1 MKITT
6 QHLWLCCFVT
16 LLFAYFLHKQQQEQ
30 QQKQEQKDHYVT
42 FGQPEKQQQ
51 RLFVKSFKIK
61 IGVWKHKDNMSM
73 YQFVE
78 LLKRVVPL
86 EIVPYSDKFQ
96 PFSELQR
103 RNVDLIFTNEKD
115 YMIHWLAEKNNKE
128 KEKEMNKG
136 PEMQLIAYGYFLY
149 LCMVANYKT
158 IVRPTDIN
166 NSVVALEEENHEYE
180 KGMVRQ
186 YRAHQTFRNKDNLA
200 KDLEQVGTGK
210 TDLMFMLGS
219 HPNKLILDASN
230 KHEIYLMS
238 LRDAQILPDNYE
250 QYLFLQKKKMDL
262 SYYPQMFQRYNA
274 RNRMDSLE
282 VGTSPLI
289 DAYAVKTLFLG
300 LDTLN
305 TPYIYEFTKTYF
317 QHIFEAVAD
326 NIYFNNFNDLDMSA
340 SRLTGP
346 NGILHVHK
354 GARQFFTEI
363 GNYTLNPAEN
373 CALLQNACRPQQL
386 AAYGDYATP
395 LFL

>member
-1 MKITT
+1 MKT
-6 QHLWLCCFVT
+6 QNLWLLSFVT
-16 LLFAYFLHKQQQEQ
+16 LLIIYFFFLHKEQ
-30 QQKQEQKDHYVT
+30 QQQQQQQQKDHYVT
-42 FGQPEKQQQ
+42 FDN
-51 RLFVKSFKIK
+51 RLVQSFKIK

-73 YQFVE
+73 YQFVHV
-78 LLKRVVPL
+78 LRRVVPL
-86 EIVPYSDKFQ
+86 EIVPYANKFQ
-96 PFSELQR
+96 PFYELQR

-115 YMIHWLAEKNNKE
+115 YMIHWLKNKTQ
-128 KEKEMNKG
+128 KKG
-136 PEMQLIAYGYFLY
+136 SGAQEMQLIAYGYFLY

-166 NSVVALEEENHEYE
+166 NSVVALERGHEFE

-186 YRAHQTFRNKDNLA
+186 YRTHQTYRHKDDLA
-200 KDLEQVGTGK
+200 KDLQQVGTGQ
-210 TDLMFMLGS
+210 TDLMFVLGS

-230 KHEIYLMS
+230 RHEIYLMS
-238 LRDAQILPDNYE
+238 LLDAQVSPDNYD
-250 QYLFLQKKKMDL
+250 QYLFLQKKKLDL

-289 DAYAVKTLFLG
+289 DVYAVKTLFLG

-305 TPYIYEFTKTYF
+305 TPYIYQFTKTYF
-317 QHIFEAVAD
+317 QHIFEAVAE
-326 NIYFNNFNDLDMSA
+326 NIYFNNFNDLDTSA

-346 NGILHVHK
+346 NGILPVHA

-373 CALLQNACRPQQL
+373 CALLQNACRPEQL
-386 AAYGDYATP
+386 AAYGDYAMP
-395 LFL
+395 LF